1 MKVSDSINPHTLDTV
16 KLKAYWALDQL
27 EDGSNDRQT
36 AGALASFLVEKHNVK
51 TSRQAIEYALKADR
65 ASTHKNGKGYKL
77 MEGGRKQLHEV
88 NNKEEVIIIEAGK
101 PFSAKNVELK
111 KILSS
116 FTGEICISDPYLDI
130 TTLDVIFKGVD
141 ATTPVK
147 ILSQNLIDK
156 PAGSFTRHLA
166 DLRKEGYQI
175 EIGIYSSS
183 DLHDRYLMD
192 ANSFW
197 LSGNS
202 LNHLGEKESFL
213 VRLGEDIRQNMMATF
228 SNRWKVAKKI

>member
-1 MKVSDSINPHTLDTV
+1 MKISDSINPHTLDAV

-27 EDGSNDRQT
+27 EDASNDRFI
-36 AGALASFLVEKHNVK
+36 AGTLASFLVEKHGVK

-65 ASTHKNGKGYKL
+65 TSTHKNGKGYKL
-77 MEGGRKQLHEV
+77 MERGRQQLRDV
-88 NNKEEVIIIEAGK
+88 NNKEEVIVIEAGK

-111 KILSS
+111 KILST
-116 FTGEICISDPYLDI
+116 FTGEICISDPYLDVA
-130 TTLDVIFKGVD
+130 TLDVIFKGVD
-141 ATTPVK
+141 VATPVK

-156 PAGSFTRHLA
+156 PTGSFARHLA
-166 DLRKEGYQI
+166 DLCKEGYQV
-175 EIGIYSSS
+175 EVGIYSSS

-213 VRLGEDIRQNMMATF
+213 VRLGEDIRQSMMATF
-228 SNRWKVAKKI
+228 NNRWKAAKKI

>member
-1 MKVSDSINPHTLDTV
+1 MKISDSISPHVLDAV

-27 EDGSNDRQT
+27 ESVGDDRFT
-36 AGALASFLVEKHNVK
+36 AGTLSSFLVEKHGVK
-51 TSRQAIEYALKADR
+51 TSRQAIGYALKSDR
-65 ASTHKNGKGYKL
+65 AATHKNAKGYKL
-77 MEGGRKQLHEV
+77 MESGRKQLREV
-88 NNKEEVIIIEAGK
+88 YSKEEVIVIEAGK

-116 FTGEICISDPYLDI
+116 FAGEIRISDPYLDVA
-130 TTLDVIFKGVD
+130 TLDVIFKGVD
-141 ATTPVK
+141 VGTPVK

-156 PAGSFTRHLA
+156 PSGSFTRHLG
-166 DLRKEGYQI
+166 DLRKEGYQV

-192 ANSFW
+192 AGSFW

-213 VRLGEDIRQNMMATF
+213 VRLGEDIRQSMTATF
-228 SNRWKVAKKI
+228 NNRWKAAKVI